1 MASPP
6 QRLARALDSA
16 IGAEIAD
23 HPSATSSGIP
33 GVLPPWRVVV
43 LVAMKST
50 PCAGAIQGV
59 TTAKPRGLDACD
71 RLPHG
76 ASLPAHPR
84 PPTALKLSLRGF

>member
-6 QRLARALDSA
+6 RRLDRERGSA
-16 IGAEIAD
+16 IDAEIAD
-23 HPSATSSGIP
+23 YPCATSSGIP

-76 ASLPAHPR
+76 ASLPARSRTPA
-84 PPTALKLSLRGF
+84 ALKLSLRGF